1 MTSSEP
7 TAASAETPVEA
18 MILDHEE
25 IPVYLRIAQKAKH
38 LRELGMSDKA
48 IAVPLIAL
56 PLASGGSGRLG
67 TIPRM
72 AVITERTE
80 PHAPR
85 EDRRLR
91 YRADIQGLRAV
102 AVVAVIADHL
112 AGWPKGSFVGVDVFF
127 VISGYLITG
136 ILVRE
141 FESRQTI
148 SFSGFYVRRIKRIL
162 PAGLFVIGATLCAT
176 RVLAGI
182 DRYHFA
188 AKDAIA
194 AVLFA
199 GNWRFAHTG
208 VNYFSQALPPS
219 PLLHYWSLSVE
230 EQFYFV
236 WPWLMLGLLL
246 IGLRLRFWRREHARV
261 VAGVAIAVISGISLW
276 FAFAQTTSNPTVAYF
291 STLDRAWELGLGA
304 LVAIAAQPL
313 GRCDPGL
320 RLAVA
325 VFGLVGV
332 LVSLFVVR
340 SSPDFP
346 APWALLPT
354 LSTAAVLG
362 AGAGLTS
369 RSLLPLTNPFSQYLG
384 KLSYSLYLW
393 HFPVVLLIVAV
404 VPQYST
410 AYWVV
415 GLALI
420 FGLSAA
426 SFHLLE
432 DPARRGTWFRQR
444 PGRLPMPAS
453 GWLKYAIACVATAT
467 VAGIGL
473 LVVRAA
479 EPIRLVLPAPVLIGH
494 TQDDP
499 VDCVGAAAL
508 DPRHSCVRLNT
519 GDRVAPLPGELPDDT
534 GGAYACYAYL
544 RQPIHPCMYGSTRPA
559 ATRVALIGDSHA
571 AALLAMLEPQLDAVN
586 WRVTVFVGQTCGW
599 LLPALSQNCP
609 GQRLIQRDLLHDH
622 YAIVIATELRQYT
635 SSVAQHVVAM
645 RPVAATGTRIVVVE
659 DDPGVSA
666 ASTACL
672 ARVTYSVT
680 GDCGTTTGF
689 AYRDPDRLAQA
700 AERIPGAVVIP
711 TRQYYCRNDFCPS
724 TIGNVIVYR
733 DTAAHVT
740 ASYARTLSPYLVE
753 AIERALHAR
762 ARSAADA
769 RSLQEPPPAGAEG
782 GSNSL

>member
-1 MTSSEP
+1 
-7 TAASAETPVEA
+7 
-18 MILDHEE
+18 
-25 IPVYLRIAQKAKH
+25 
-38 LRELGMSDKA
+38 
-48 IAVPLIAL
+48 
-56 PLASGGSGRLG
+56 
-67 TIPRM
+67 M
-72 AVITERTE
+72 AVITEPTQ
-80 PHAPR
+80 PQAPPG
-85 EDRRLR
+85 DRRLR

-102 AVVAVIADHL
+102 AVLAVIAYHL
-112 AGWPKGSFVGVDVFF
+112 AGWPQGSFDGVDVFF

-141 FESRQTI
+141 FERRQTI
-148 SFSGFYVRRIKRIL
+148 SFMGFYARRIKRIL

-199 GNWRFAHTG
+199 SNWRFAHTG
-208 VNYFSQALPPS
+208 VNYFNQALPPS
-219 PLLHYWSLSVE
+219 PLQHYWSLSVE

-246 IGLRLRFWRREHARV
+246 VGLQLRFWRREHARLA
-261 VAGVAIAVISGISLW
+261 AGVAIAVISGVALW
-276 FAFAQTTSNPTVAYF
+276 LAFAQTTGNPTVAYF
-291 STLDRAWELGLGA
+291 STFTRAWELGLGA
-304 LVAIAAQPL
+304 LVAIAARPL
-313 GRCDPGL
+313 GRCDPRL
-320 RLAVA
+320 RLVVA
-325 VFGLVGV
+325 LVGLIGV
-332 LVSLFVVR
+332 LVSLFIVR
-340 SSPDFP
+340 SSPGFP
-346 APWALLPT
+346 APWALLPAV
-354 LSTAAVLG
+354 STAAVLG

-369 RSLLPLTNPFSQYLG
+369 RSLLPLTNPVSQYLG
-384 KLSYSLYLW
+384 KISYSLYLW
-393 HFPVVLLIVAV
+393 HFPVVVLVVAV
-404 VPQYST
+404 FAQYSA

-420 FGLSAA
+420 FGLSTA

-432 DPARRGTWFRQR
+432 DPARRGDWFRQG
-444 PGRLPMPAS
+444 PGRLPIPAP
-453 GWLKYAIACVATAT
+453 GWLKYATACAATAL
-467 VAGIGL
+467 VAGAGL
-473 LVVRAA
+473 LLVRAS
-479 EPIRLVLPAPVLIGH
+479 EPTRLVLSAPILIGQ

-499 VDCVGAAAL
+499 VGCVGAAAL
-508 DPRHSCVRLNT
+508 DPRHHCARLNA
-519 GDRVAPLPGELPDDT
+519 GDRVAPLPGELPEDT

-544 RQPIHPCMYGSTRPA
+544 GQPMHPCAYGSTRPD

-571 AALLAMLEPQLDAVN
+571 AALLAVLEPQLDAVN
-586 WRVTVFVGQTCGW
+586 WHVTVFVGQTCGW
-599 LLPALSQNCP
+599 LPPALSPTCP
-609 GQRLIQRDLLHDH
+609 GQRLIQRDLLDHH

-635 SSVAQHVVAM
+635 SSVAQHLEAM
-645 RPVAATGTRIVVVE
+645 RPVAATGARIVVVE

-666 ASTACL
+666 ASTACVD
-672 ARVTYSVT
+672 RVTYSAT
-680 GDCGTTTGF
+680 GNCGTTTAV

-711 TRQYYCRNDFCPS
+711 TRQYYCRDSFCPA

-762 ARSAADA
+762 A
-769 RSLQEPPPAGAEG
+769 G
-782 GSNSL
+782 

>member
-1 MTSSEP
+1 M
-7 TAASAETPVEA
+7 
-18 MILDHEE
+18 
-25 IPVYLRIAQKAKH
+25 
-38 LRELGMSDKA
+38 
-48 IAVPLIAL
+48 IAL
-56 PLASGGSGRLG
+56 PPATGGSAKLG
-67 TIPRM
+67 TMPRM
-72 AVITERTE
+72 AVTTERAQ
-80 PHAPR
+80 PQAPR

-102 AVVAVIADHL
+102 AVLAVIADHL
-112 AGWPKGSFVGVDVFF
+112 ARWPKGSFVGVDVFF

-148 SFSGFYVRRIKRIL
+148 SFLGFYARRIKRIL
-162 PAGLFVIGATLCAT
+162 PAALFVIGATLCAT
-176 RVLAGI
+176 RALAGI

-194 AVLFA
+194 AVPFA
-199 GNWRFAHTG
+199 ANWRFAHTG
-208 VNYFSQALPPS
+208 VNYFSEALPPS
-219 PLLHYWSLSVE
+219 PLQHYWSLSVE

-261 VAGVAIAVISGISLW
+261 VAGVAIAGISGVSLW
-276 FAFAQTTSNPTVAYF
+276 LAFAQTTSNPTVAYF
-291 STLDRAWELGLGA
+291 STFVRAWELGLGA

-320 RLAVA
+320 RLVVA
-325 VFGLVGV
+325 LVGLVGV

-340 SSPDFP
+340 SSPGFP

-369 RSLLPLTNPFSQYLG
+369 RSLLPLTNPISQYLG
-384 KLSYSLYLW
+384 KISYSLYLW
-393 HFPVVLLIVAV
+393 HFPVVVLIIAV
-404 VPQYST
+404 VPQYSA
-410 AYWVV
+410 AYWVI

-444 PGRLPMPAS
+444 PGRLPIPAL
-453 GWLKYAIACVATAT
+453 GWLKYATACAAIAV
-467 VAGIGL
+467 VAGAGL
-473 LVVRAA
+473 LVVRAT
-479 EPIRLVLPAPVLIGH
+479 EPTRLVLPAPVLIGH

-508 DPRHSCVRLNT
+508 DPRHQCARLNT

-544 RQPIHPCMYGSTRPA
+544 RQPMHPCVYGSTRPD

-571 AALLAMLEPQLDAVN
+571 AALLAVLEAQLDAMN
-586 WRVTVFVGQTCGW
+586 WRVTVFVGQTCAW
-599 LLPALSQNCP
+599 LPPALSPTCP
-609 GQRLIQRDLLHDH
+609 GLRLIQHDLLHHH
-622 YAIVIATELRQYT
+622 YAIVISTELRQYT
-635 SSVAQHVVAM
+635 SSVDQHLEAM
-645 RPVAATGTRIVVVE
+645 RPVAATGARIVVVE

-666 ASTACL
+666 ASTACVD
-672 ARVTYSVT
+672 RVTYSAT
-680 GDCGTTTGF
+680 GDCGTTAAF

-711 TRQYYCRNDFCPS
+711 TRQDYCRGDFCPA

-733 DTAAHVT
+733 DTDAHVT

-753 AIERALHAR
+753 AIERALHVHR
-762 ARSAADA
+762 AQRHE
-769 RSLQEPPPAGAEG
+769 R
-782 GSNSL
+782 

>member
-1 MTSSEP
+1 M
-7 TAASAETPVEA
+7 
-18 MILDHEE
+18 
-25 IPVYLRIAQKAKH
+25 
-38 LRELGMSDKA
+38 
-48 IAVPLIAL
+48 
-56 PLASGGSGRLG
+56 
-67 TIPRM
+67 PRM
-72 AVITERTE
+72 ATITERAQ
-80 PHAPR
+80 PQAPPQ
-85 EDRRLR
+85 ERRLR

-102 AVVAVIADHL
+102 AVLAVIAYHM

-136 ILVRE
+136 VLVRE

-148 SFSGFYVRRIKRIL
+148 SFLGFYARRIKRIL

-194 AVLFA
+194 AVLFVS
-199 GNWRFAHTG
+199 NWRFAHTG
-208 VNYFSQALPPS
+208 VNYFNQALPPS

-246 IGLRLRFWRREHARV
+246 IGLRLRFWRHEHARL
-261 VAGVAIAVISGISLW
+261 VAGVAIAVISGASLW
-276 FAFAQTTSNPTVAYF
+276 LAFAQTTTNPTVAYF
-291 STLDRAWELGLGA
+291 STFDRAWELGLGA
-304 LVAIAAQPL
+304 LVAVAAQPL
-313 GRCDPGL
+313 GRCHPRL
-320 RLAVA
+320 RLLVA
-325 VFGLVGV
+325 LVGLAGV

-362 AGAGLTS
+362 AGAGLES
-369 RSLLPLTNPFSQYLG
+369 RSLLPLTNPVSQYLG
-384 KLSYSLYLW
+384 KISYSLYLW
-393 HFPVVLLIVAV
+393 HFPVVVLIVAV
-404 VPQYST
+404 VAQYS
-410 AYWVV
+410 AGYWVI
-415 GLALI
+415 GLVLI
-420 FGLSAA
+420 FGLSVA

-432 DPARRGTWFRQR
+432 DPARRGTWFRRR
-444 PGRLPMPAS
+444 PGRLPVPAL
-453 GWLKYAIACVATAT
+453 GWLKYAAACAATA
-467 VAGIGL
+467 VLAGAGL
-473 LVVRAA
+473 LVVRST
-479 EPIRLVLPAPVLIGH
+479 EPTTLVLPAPVMIGQ

-508 DPRHSCVRLNT
+508 DPRHHCATLNT

-544 RQPIHPCMYGSTRPA
+544 RQPMHPCGYGSTRPD

-586 WRVTVFVGQTCGW
+586 WHVTVFVGQTCGW
-599 LLPALSQNCP
+599 LPPALSPTCP
-609 GQRLIQRDLLHDH
+609 GLRVIQRDLLHHH
-622 YAIVIATELRQYT
+622 YEIVIATELRQYT
-635 SSVAQHVVAM
+635 SSIGQHLAAM
-645 RPVAATGTRIVVVE
+645 RPVAATGARIVVVE

-666 ASTACL
+666 ASTACVD
-672 ARVTYSVT
+672 RVTYSAT
-680 GDCGTTTGF
+680 GDCGTTAAF
-689 AYRDPDRLAQA
+689 AYQDPDRLAQA

-711 TRQYYCRNDFCPS
+711 TRQYYCRDGFCPA

-753 AIERALHAR
+753 AIERGLKAR
-762 ARSAADA
+762 
-769 RSLQEPPPAGAEG
+769 PG
-782 GSNSL
+782 

>member
-1 MTSSEP
+1 
-7 TAASAETPVEA
+7 
-18 MILDHEE
+18 
-25 IPVYLRIAQKAKH
+25 
-38 LRELGMSDKA
+38 
-48 IAVPLIAL
+48 
-56 PLASGGSGRLG
+56 
-67 TIPRM
+67 M
-72 AVITERTE
+72 AVTTERTQ
-80 PHAPR
+80 PQAPPG
-85 EDRRLR
+85 DRRLR

-102 AVVAVIADHL
+102 AVLAVIAYHL
-112 AGWPKGSFVGVDVFF
+112 AGWPQGSFDGVDIFF

-148 SFSGFYVRRIKRIL
+148 SFMGFYARRIRRIL

-194 AVLFA
+194 AVLFVS
-199 GNWRFAHTG
+199 NWRFAHTG
-208 VNYFSQALPPS
+208 VNYFNQALPPS
-219 PLLHYWSLSVE
+219 PLQHYWSLSVE

-246 IGLRLRFWRREHARV
+246 FGLRLRFWRREHARL
-261 VAGVAIAVISGISLW
+261 VAGVAIALISGVTLW
-276 FAFAQTTSNPTVAYF
+276 LAFAQTASDPTVAYF
-291 STLDRAWELGLGA
+291 STFTRAWELGLGA
-304 LVAIAAQPL
+304 LVAIAAPPL
-313 GRCDPGL
+313 GRCDPRL
-320 RLAVA
+320 RLVVA
-325 VFGLVGV
+325 MVGLVGV

-340 SSPDFP
+340 SSPGFP
-346 APWALLPT
+346 APWALLPA
-354 LSTAAVLG
+354 LCTAAVIG

-369 RSLLPLTNPFSQYLG
+369 RSLLPLTNPVSQYLG
-384 KLSYSLYLW
+384 KISYSLYLW
-393 HFPVVLLIVAV
+393 HFPVVVLIVAV
-404 VPQYST
+404 FAQYSA
-410 AYWVV
+410 AYWIV

-432 DPARRGTWFRQR
+432 DPARRGAWFRQR
-444 PGRLPMPAS
+444 PGRLPIPAL
-453 GWLKYAIACVATAT
+453 GWLKYAAACAATAL
-467 VAGIGL
+467 VAGAGL
-473 LVVRAA
+473 LLVRAS
-479 EPIRLVLPAPVLIGH
+479 EPTRLVLSAPILIGQ

-499 VDCVGAAAL
+499 VDCIGAAAL
-508 DPRHSCVRLNT
+508 DPRHRCARLNA
-519 GDRVAPLPGELPDDT
+519 GNRVAPLPGELPDDT
-534 GGAYACYAYL
+534 AGAYACYAYL
-544 RQPIHPCMYGSTRPA
+544 GQPMHPCAYGSTRPD

-571 AALLAMLEPQLDAVN
+571 AALLAVLEPQLDAVN
-586 WRVTVFVGQTCGW
+586 WHVTVFVGQTCAW
-599 LLPALSQNCP
+599 LPPALSPTCP
-609 GQRLIQRDLLHDH
+609 GLRRIQRELIHHH

-635 SSVAQHVVAM
+635 SSAARHLEAM

-666 ASTACL
+666 ASTACVD
-672 ARVTYSVT
+672 RVTYSVT
-680 GDCGTTTGF
+680 GHCGTAAAF

-711 TRQYYCRNDFCPS
+711 TRQYYCRDDFCPA

-762 ARSAADA
+762 A
-769 RSLQEPPPAGAEG
+769 G
-782 GSNSL
+782 